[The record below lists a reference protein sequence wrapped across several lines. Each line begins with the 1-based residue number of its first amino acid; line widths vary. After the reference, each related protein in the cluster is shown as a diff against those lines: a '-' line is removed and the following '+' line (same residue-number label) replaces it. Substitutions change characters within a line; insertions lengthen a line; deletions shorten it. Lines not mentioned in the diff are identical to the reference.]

1 MMFQVPF
8 AAALRPRLEESK
20 AMKTTIFAAALVLA
34 PLLQASAFQTYPGDP
49 VGDLTPPA
57 FTRAVRAEPFDPD
70 TKVAIFASKILTC
83 AEEGP
88 EFVDNGVLLIEGRTI
103 RAVGKR
109 GEVEIPEGFEIVDV
123 GDNWLMPGLID
134 LHSHIAGTFDIN
146 DTVFLTNPGV
156 RAYTSVV
163 PGNPSL
169 MRALAAGVTSILFIP
184 GSGSN
189 IGGQGVLLKTG
200 LPAYERMEVRNPGSM
215 KLAQAGNPE
224 RFAFGVN
231 RSFMNWH
238 TRETLQRGIA
248 YARSWADFE
257 AGKGEKPDVNVQ
269 FEVFRWLVP
278 KITQI
283 SAHTQIYQVVAESLS
298 MLVQE
303 LDLPLF
309 IDHGT
314 IGAWKL
320 GPKIAELNVS
330 AALGPRNVDAPS
342 RGFISWSQNMYQE
355 GWNGTAVGYQ
365 KNGVQDIAFNT
376 DAPVM
381 PQEELQLQVS
391 MAVHFGFKDESM
403 QAIKGLTII
412 PARIANINDR
422 VGSLEVGKE
431 ADVLV
436 LTGHPADV
444 RTSIE
449 RVWIEGSEVYN
460 AEERR
465 EY

>member
-1 MMFQVPF
+1 MKSTLF
-8 AAALRPRLEESK
+8 AAALTLLP
-20 AMKTTIFAAALVLA
+20 LVS
-34 PLLQASAFQTYPGDP
+34 ASAFQTYPGQP
-49 VGDLTPPA
+49 VGNLTPTG
-57 FTRAVRAEPFDPD
+57 FERETRAADFVPE
-70 TKVAIFASKILTC
+70 TKVAILASKILTC
-83 AEEGP
+83 AEAGP

-109 GEVEIPEGFEIVDV
+109 SEVEIPEGYKVLDV
-123 GDNWLMPGLID
+123 GDKWLMPGLID
-134 LHSHIAGTFDIN
+134 LHSHIAGSFDIN
-146 DTVFLTNPGV
+146 DTVFLTNPGL
-156 RAYTSVV
+156 RAYSSVI
-163 PGNPSL
+163 PENPSL
-169 MRALAAGVTSILFIP
+169 MRALAAGVTTILFIP

-200 LPAYERMEVRNPGSM
+200 LPAYERMEIRNPGSM

-238 TRETLQRGIA
+238 TRETLERGLA
-248 YARSWADFE
+248 YAHSWADFE
-257 AGKGEKPDVNVQ
+257 AGTGPQPEINIR
-269 FEVFRWLVP
+269 FEVFRWLLP
-278 KITQI
+278 KISQI
-283 SAHTQIYQVVAESLS
+283 SAHTQIYQVVAESLQ

-320 GPKIAELNVS
+320 GSIVRDMKVS
-330 AALGPRNVDAPS
+330 AALGPRNVDAPA
-342 RGFISWSQNMYQE
+342 RGFIMWSQNMYAE

-365 KNGVQDIAFNT
+365 KNGVTDIAFNT
-376 DAPVM
+376 DAPVI

-391 MAVHFGFKDESM
+391 MAVHFGFEDDSM

-431 ADVLV
+431 ADILV

-449 RVWIEGSEVYN
+449 RVWIEGGEVYN